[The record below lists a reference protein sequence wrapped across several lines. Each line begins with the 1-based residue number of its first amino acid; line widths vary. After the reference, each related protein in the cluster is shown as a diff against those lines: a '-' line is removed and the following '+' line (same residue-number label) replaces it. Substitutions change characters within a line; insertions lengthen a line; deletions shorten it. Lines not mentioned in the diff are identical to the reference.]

1 MDELNRRDFLRTV
14 PGAAMAAAAAGCSS
28 GPQEA
33 AVPAGATAGPAAAPA
48 PPTGRLRAFDFEG
61 VRLGSSRWQRQYQSG
76 RDSYLSIPD
85 ENILHGCR
93 AIAGLPAPGEPLG
106 GWCGVDS
113 NSVFGQWL
121 SGLSRMYRATG
132 DTAARDKAVLLF
144 TEWAKTIKPDGDPRM
159 RHYAFDK
166 LVCGLVDLQRY
177 ASHEE
182 AGVVLERVT
191 AFAITSFERVQL
203 TLSDKTHNQHYYGL
217 PQEWYTLGE
226 NLFRAYRLTGDER
239 YKAFAEEWLY
249 HAYWN
254 KFETTASPPDAH
266 GLHAYSHTNAFSSA
280 AMAFEVLGDPKYLA
294 VARNGYD
301 YLQRH
306 QCYATGGYGP
316 NERYMAPDGSLGRAL
331 DTRSD
336 TCETSCGSWAGFK
349 LARYLIELTGESR
362 YGDWI
367 ERLLYNG
374 VGAALPITTP
384 GRNFYYSDYRVGGG
398 MKVYNWD
405 AYTCCSGTYIQNLAE
420 YHDLVYFHDDDGL
433 AVNLYLPSSVL
444 WRREE
449 GDVRVT
455 QDTRYP
461 DDEVTKLTIDVDA
474 SSTFDLRLRVPG
486 WARGFAINVNGQDAR
501 VDATPGTWATVSR
514 TWATGD
520 TVEVRIPLA
529 LRMEAVDT
537 FHPDRVA
544 VVRGPVVLVLEGAYH
559 DPNFALPMR
568 DEDLGTWL
576 TPEPGGVPRGVWA
589 TGLPPTEY
597 ATSFR
602 VTPPDGRPVRLRFR
616 PFYDV
621 TENYPYFMYFDRRAL
636 PWRLW

>member
-1 MDELNRRDFLRTV
+1 MRAYR
-14 PGAAMAAAAAGCSS
+14 SS
-28 GPQEA
+28 
-33 AVPAGATAGPAAAPA
+33 V
-48 PPTGRLRAFDFEG
+48 LRAFDFDG
-61 VRLGSSRWQRQYQSG
+61 VRLGPGRWQRQYQSG
-76 RDSYLSIPD
+76 RDYYLSIPD
-85 ENILHGCR
+85 DNVLHGCR
-93 AIAGLPAPGEPLG
+93 AAAGLPAPGAPLG

-166 LVCGLVDLQRY
+166 LACGLVDLQRY
-177 ASHEE
+177 AGHES
-182 AGVVLERVT
+182 AGAVLERVT
-191 AFAITSFERVQL
+191 AFAIASFERVQL
-203 TLSDKTHNQHYYGL
+203 PLSDKSHNQHYYGL

-226 NLFRAYRLTGDER
+226 NLFRAFRLTGDER

-249 HAYWN
+249 HAYWA

-280 AMAFEVLGDPKYLA
+280 AMAFEVLGDPKYLTI
-294 VARNGYD
+294 ARNGFD

-336 TCETSCGSWAGFK
+336 TFETSCGSWAGFK
-349 LARYLIELTGESR
+349 LSRLLIELTGEAR

-384 GRNFYYSDYRVGGG
+384 GRSFYYSDYRVGGG

-405 AYTCCSGTYIQNLAE
+405 TYTCCSGTYIQNLAE
-420 YHDLVYFHDDDGL
+420 YHNLIYFHDDNGL
-433 AVNLYLPSSVL
+433 SVNLYLPSSVV
-444 WRREE
+444 WRRDT

-461 DDEVTKLTIDVDA
+461 DDELTKLTVDVDGP
-474 SSTFDLRLRVPG
+474 STFDLRVRVPG
-486 WARGFAINVNGQDAR
+486 WAPGLTVRVNGQDVR
-501 VDATPGTWATVSR
+501 VDATPDGWATVSR
-514 TWATGD
+514 TWRRGD
-520 TVEVRIPLA
+520 TVEVRIPLT
-529 LRMEAVDT
+529 LRMEPVDT

-559 DPNFALPMR
+559 DPNFELPMR
-568 DEDLGTWL
+568 DEDLGDWL
-576 TPEPGGVPRGVWA
+576 VPEPGGVPRGVWA
-589 TGLPPTEY
+589 TGLPAAEY

-602 VTPPDGRPVRLRFR
+602 VTLPGGRPVRLRLR
-616 PFYDV
+616 PFYEV